1 MKKGKLID
9 SFGYAIV
16 GIFFCLRHERNM
28 KIHYLAAVVVI
39 CCGFLFP
46 YYKSRMDGITYCNGN
61 CNEFR
66 DGKYGCGKNSRFSDY
81 RYTSVCESRKDVA
94 AGAVLLFA
102 IIAVIIGAI
111 IFFTVCGIVA
121 FQSFS

>member
-9 SFGYAIV
+9 SFGYAIA

-28 KIHYLAAVVVI
+28 KIHYLAAVIVI
-39 CCGFLFP
+39 CCGFYFP
-46 YYKSRMDGITYCNGN
+46 ITKIEWIVLLIVIGIVMSLEMVNTAV
-61 CNEFR
+61 EKTVDLATADIHPFA
-66 DGKYGCGKNSRFSDY
+66 K
-81 RYTSVCESRKDVA
+81 VAKDVA

-111 IFFTVCGIVA
+111 IFLPYVV
-121 FQSFS
+121 